1 MMKFSGLGNKRIPT
15 LVGVGLLVVALVI
28 STVFF
33 QQGLGIFSPR
43 ATAETTPKQVRIT
56 NVTDSSFSVSFLTE
70 SEISGAVKFGTA
82 EKSLKQT
89 ATDHRDGLSGTIG
102 EYKLHY
108 INVRGLQPNT
118 AYYYVLN
125 TGGGALFDNNGTPF
139 KIVTAR
145 RSGSPT
151 AAKTVYGTVS
161 NESGAPAEGAVV
173 YIAIEGAGEMSSL
186 VANSGSWA
194 IPLSNARTVD
204 GSEFAKITDETQLK
218 VFAQGPSATQTATGS
233 ISVAEAQPIP
243 TLVFGQ
249 TAIAASS
256 ETPVQEIP
264 IETAPAT
271 TSSTSSNLSQVT
283 PLESPTSSTSTKL
296 TIEPDASDSAALGG
310 LTEVDLTKTGD
321 TPTTVTTGQ
330 PVITGKAA
338 PNVTVTIE
346 VHSDTE
352 INQQLIAN
360 EDGTFSLDIAS
371 LSQTLEPG
379 EHTVTYSYTDP
390 ITGQPVTETE
400 TFFVEPQSSTN
411 VLAQATPRPSATPTP
426 TPSPTPF
433 GTDNPFPIGGATK
446 SAQSSSSA
454 TSTNSGKTGKPSTA
468 SGMPVSGSVGTTMA
482 LVFGGL
488 FFIISGGWS
497 YWASKQYAEDRI
509 EA

>member
-15 LVGVGLLVVALVI
+15 LVGVSLLVVALVI

-56 NVTDSSFSVSFLTE
+56 NVTDSSFSVSFLTVGD
-70 SEISGAVKFGTA
+70 ISGAVKFGTA

-118 AYYYVLN
+118 TYYYVLN
-125 TGGGALFDNNGTPF
+125 TGGGALFDNNGAPF

-173 YIAIEGAGEMSSL
+173 YVAIEGAGEMSSL

-204 GSEFAKITDETQLK
+204 GSEFAKITDETELK
-218 VFAQGPSATQTATGS
+218 VFAQGPTASQTATGS
-233 ISVAEAQPIP
+233 ISVAMAQPIP

-249 TAIAASS
+249 SAIAQETAIP
-256 ETPVQEIP
+256 EQEIAV
-264 IETAPAT
+264 ETTQAI
-271 TSSTSSNLSQVT
+271 TSSQSSSLSQVT
-283 PLESPTSSTSTKL
+283 PLETPTSSSSTAL
-296 TIEPDASDSAALGG
+296 NIEPDATSSGEIKEL
-310 LTEVDLTKTGD
+310 DLTKISD
-321 TPTTVTTGQ
+321 APMTVTTTQ

-346 VHSDTE
+346 VHSDTQ

-360 EDGTFSLDIAS
+360 GDGTFSLDIAS
-371 LSQTLEPG
+371 LSQSLEPG

-390 ITGQPVTETE
+390 ITGQLVSETE

-411 VLAQATPRPSATPTP
+411 VLAQATPRPTA

-488 FFIISGGWS
+488 FFIVSGGWS
-497 YWASKQYAEDRI
+497 YWASKQYAEDRA